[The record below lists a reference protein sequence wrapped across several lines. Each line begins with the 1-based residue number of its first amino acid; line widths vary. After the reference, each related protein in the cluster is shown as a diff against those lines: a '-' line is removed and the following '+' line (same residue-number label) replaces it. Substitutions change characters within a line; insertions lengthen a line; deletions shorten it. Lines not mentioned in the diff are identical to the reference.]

1 MWTGKRVGELLKQT
15 GKWEE
20 QAVELD
26 RKMGAGFQILTSKK
40 RRLASKLPRNL
51 LVECYIT
58 TCIFMLKN
66 PLFLSFVNGSG

>member
-26 RKMGAGFQILTSKK
+26 RKVGAGFQILTSKK

-51 LVECYIT
+51 SVEC
-58 TCIFMLKN
+58 
-66 PLFLSFVNGSG
+66 